1 MKQEEIFI
9 YSNEQLHKLYDYM
22 FQYLYENSKNLT
34 PQILEGYLECP
45 HLSSLAAVFSVA
57 VRFIPDWYKPKRNVF
72 FFDKYYDTVIS
83 EMLHGSSL
91 NYFRAAYAE
100 CPDLMY
106 NEMKERIHFKS
117 PDADFTKNAV
127 KTYIGVLCGMSEF
140 LSRFAD
146 AAELYKYLDSFDT
159 TDKRISLVHEIQRA
173 TRSTGYAR
181 EGWGFRLAAN
191 WLKDIGLQDFC
202 KPDTHVAKFV
212 KALGLTN
219 HKTDEA
225 VFRAFVDMIE
235 QVKQTDPKAS
245 AFTADRLVYLIGSG
259 DFYASNVWYRGS
271 MEDFIAKAKEVLER

>member
-1 MKQEEIFI
+1 M
-9 YSNEQLHKLYDYM
+9 
-22 FQYLYENSKNLT
+22 
-34 PQILEGYLECP
+34 
-45 HLSSLAAVFSVA
+45 
-57 VRFIPDWYKPKRNVF
+57 
-72 FFDKYYDTVIS
+72 
-83 EMLHGSSL
+83 
-91 NYFRAAYAE
+91 
-100 CPDLMY
+100 
-106 NEMKERIHFKS
+106 
-117 PDADFTKNAV
+117 
-127 KTYIGVLCGMSEF
+127 
-140 LSRFAD
+140 
-146 AAELYKYLDSFDT
+146 DSFDT

-191 WLKDIGLQDFC
+191 WLKDIGLHDFC

-271 MEDFIAKAKEVLER
+271 MEDFIAKVKIELYLDKNSYKKTKFERPSRNFDECGLVEYYPIQLQTNDDAEQWAAYTNYLREVMPEVNRSVRLPAPLHFASKIEEYLLLVKHR